1 MYLIDRNHSISTP
14 SSCLFGNLL
23 HHLNAAPSLPA
34 KLAAIASCIRHHI
47 LPTDLLSSLQQQLDF
62 KNQPQKTLMKQI
74 ENLTKEHH
82 HLKLQTSPSTH
93 QLGDLEF
100 IGQFINT

>member
-23 HHLNAAPSLPA
+23 HHLNSAPSLPA
-34 KLAAIASCIRHHI
+34 KLTAITNCMRHHI

-62 KNQPQKTLMKQI
+62 KNQSQKTLMKQI
-74 ENLTKEHH
+74 ENITKEHH
-82 HLKLQTSPSTH
+82 HLKLKTSPSTH
-93 QLGDLEF
+93 QLGDIEF
-100 IGQFINT
+100 IGQFIIT